1 VDNCVQSVVETAKAN
16 GYTTIIIADH
26 GNADNAI
33 NPDGT
38 PNTAHSL
45 NPVPCILVSDEY
57 TSIRDGILADIAPTI
72 LKVMGMEQPSVM
84 TGKSLV

>member
-1 VDNCVQSVVETAKAN
+1 VVDTAKAN
-16 GYTTIIIADH
+16 GYTAIIIADH

-45 NPVPCILVSDEY
+45 NPVPCILVSDDY
-57 TSIRDGILADIAPTI
+57 TEIHDGILADVAPTI
-72 LKVMGMEQPSVM
+72 LKIMGMKQPVAM